1 MSSDFCRETVDMFT
15 PIEGLTRNVRILGSA
30 CALGGPEAGCADGP
44 DELVRLARNDL
55 SRLDWP
61 HISWG
66 PVLRP
71 RATKGEPLS
80 LIAELCERLARHTYA
95 SVRQGEIPVVLGGDH
110 SCAVGTWSGVA
121 RALEPRGPLGLIWI
135 DAHMDSHTPQTSPS
149 GLAHGMPLAALLGF
163 GDARLTECMGSAP
176 RVIAPHVCVIGVHEF
191 EPEEARLLRQ
201 LGAHLFSMED
211 VRRRGLPAILDE
223 ALAIVRRGTA
233 GFGITIDVDAVDPRE
248 APGVSVP
255 AEGGLHADELLS
267 AVARLRGDPQLVG
280 AEIAEFNPRR
290 DQDGVTGKLAWKLLT
305 AMLGSGASEA
315 QRRIEAE
322 KRFSAPNYDTLPVVL
337 ARGEGAWLWDIEGR
351 RYLDMMSAYSAVS
364 HGHAHPR
371 LLRALDQQARR
382 LAVTSRV
389 FHNDRLPLLLAR
401 LCELTGQDRALPVN
415 TGLEAVETAL
425 KAARRWAYQ
434 VKRVPPEHAEI
445 IACEGNF
452 HGRSLAIIGMSSE
465 PSYRR
470 GFGPFP
476 PGFRLVP
483 YGDAAALAQAITP
496 HTAAF
501 IVEPVQGESGII
513 IPPRGY
519 LAECARICRERGVLL
534 IADEVQ
540 TGLGRTGKFLACEHE
555 GVKPDGLI
563 LGKAL
568 GGGLLPVS
576 AFLAREDVMQV
587 FEPGAHGSTF
597 GGNPLGAAVALEA
610 LALLFDER
618 LIERSAELGGYL
630 LEQLRTVRSP
640 LIHELRGIG
649 LFIGLELSP
658 GGISAR
664 EVCLRLLAHGV
675 LTKDTHESVLRFAP
689 PLVVTHEQLDWA
701 LARIREVFAELRSG
715 RRAAA

>member
-1 MSSDFCRETVDMFT
+1 MST
-15 PIEGLTRNVRILGSA
+15 PIEGVARKIRILGSA
-30 CALGGPEAGCADGP
+30 CALGGPDAGCAEGP
-44 DELVRLARNDL
+44 DELVRLARSEL
-55 SRLDWP
+55 QRLDWP
-61 HISWG
+61 HVSWG

-71 RATKGEPLS
+71 QPAKEEPLS
-80 LIAELCERLARHTYA
+80 LIAELCERLARQTYA
-95 SVRQGEIPVVLGGDH
+95 AVRQGEIPVVLGGDH
-110 SCAVGTWSGVA
+110 CCAVGTWSGVA
-121 RALEPRGPLGLIWI
+121 RALEPRGRLGLIWI

-163 GDARLTECMGSAP
+163 GDARLTECMGRGP
-176 RVIAPHVCVIGVHEF
+176 RVAASHVCVIGVREF
-191 EPEEARLLRQ
+191 EPEEARLLKQ
-201 LGAHLFSMED
+201 LGAHLFSMGD
-211 VRRRGLPAILDE
+211 IRRRGLPAILDE
-223 ALAIVRRGTA
+223 ALALVRRGTA
-233 GFGITIDVDAVDPRE
+233 GFGVSIDLDAVDPHE

-255 AEGGLHADELLS
+255 AEGGLHADELLRGL
-267 AVARLRGDPQLVG
+267 ARLRGEPDLVG

-290 DQDGVTGKLAWKLLT
+290 DQLGATAKLAWRLLG
-305 AMLGSGASEA
+305 ALLGSGASDA
-315 QRRIEAE
+315 QRLMATE
-322 KRFSAPNYDTLPVVL
+322 KQFSAPNYDTLPVVL
-337 ARGEGAWLWDIEGR
+337 ARGEGAWVWDIEGR
-351 RYLDMMSAYSAVS
+351 RYVDMMSAYSAVS

-371 LLRALDQQARR
+371 LLRVLEEQARR

-425 KAARRWAYQ
+425 KAARRWAYR
-434 VKRVPPEHAEI
+434 VKRVPPERAEI

-452 HGRSLAIIGMSSE
+452 HGRSLGIISMSSE
-465 PSYRR
+465 PNYRR
-470 GFGPFP
+470 EFGPFL
-476 PGFRLVP
+476 PGFRRVP

-501 IVEPVQGESGII
+501 IVEPIQGEAGII

-576 AFLAREDVMQV
+576 AFLAREDVMRV
-587 FEPGAHGSTF
+587 FEPGTHGSTF

-610 LALLFDER
+610 LALLFDEH

-630 LEQLRTVRSP
+630 LEQLRAIRSP
-640 LIHELRGIG
+640 LIRNLRGIG

-658 GGISAR
+658 SGLSAR
-664 EVCLRLLAHGV
+664 EVCARLVARGI
-675 LTKDTHESVLRFAP
+675 LTKDTHDTVIRFAP
-689 PLVVTHEQLDWA
+689 PLVVTREQLDWA
-701 LARIREVFAELRSG
+701 LARIREVFAELGGG